1 MKLLSAFGLTLLVTC
16 SAMAQSP
23 VAGQQPPPGGQH
35 AGDLSQPLLLVPGS
49 VADDA
54 TPLLG
59 PPWGPPGWPNSPP
72 DPSPPPK
79 KKCYKTERYCTEWL
93 PDGHCKLWDTRKVE
107 VPC

>member
-79 KKCYKTERYCTEWL
+79 KKCYKTLNGGVSKSGSVGAPSSL
-93 PDGHCKLWDTRKVE
+93 PHTGVR
-107 VPC
+107 